1 MGVALAIIHGIFMDF
16 PVQKPSSFAHGHGKP
31 HLRPLRIRSTPERR
45 VLDQVLQGWSGA
57 ARTQPVA
64 HKGQENPWGKCQE
77 IRDFCIVTKCRSV
90 GRCWEY
96 EKIPIWYGS
105 ACIYDYKLSSPPK
118 IWEGPEFGFYL
129 GHHESISMWCSEFPF
144 FTEEMWSSL
153 AGPVLRLKYRAWT
166 GTCRVEAAMCRNGV
180 SNPARKP
187 HTSPP
192 SIYPPIQPAMHPSV
206 YLSTYLPVYLSTY
219 LPIHLSTY
227 LPIYL
232 STYLSIYLSS

>member
-1 MGVALAIIHGIFMDF
+1 MENPMENPKKVANSKRKSLRSHSCGQWAILSLLPGPAVIIHGIFMDF

-90 GRCWEY
+90 VRCWEY

-129 GHHESISMWCSEFPF
+129 GHHESISM
-144 FTEEMWSSL
+144 
-153 AGPVLRLKYRAWT
+153 
-166 GTCRVEAAMCRNGV
+166 
-180 SNPARKP
+180 
-187 HTSPP
+187 
-192 SIYPPIQPAMHPSV
+192 
-206 YLSTYLPVYLSTY
+206 
-219 LPIHLSTY
+219 
-227 LPIYL
+227 
-232 STYLSIYLSS
+232 